1 MSGNKKEIRCL
12 ELHVLNYQNNVL
24 TPALI
29 NKLHDRDI
37 YVALQD
43 IQCSNRK
50 WYYNV

>member
-1 MSGNKKEIRCL
+1 MSGIKKEIRCL

-43 IQCSNRK
+43 ILKNRK